1 MHSTS
6 NFPSNWHTCLPR
18 LTWPQRKFWTNLK
31 SKVTDD
37 EMSGHELQHS
47 PRIRKSNFRI
57 SLASP
62 HLPTV
67 DRGGV
72 QVQRLSNE
80 TWITI
85 FTSDFPPQ
93 PCLNIGVIFPYKT
106 KSKSLLG
113 QQGGCLACA
122 DLLFNLGSNFQFN
135 SANCQ
140 MSWKLSSI
148 SRQHLNSHLPHT
160 KEYLMIHEKL
170 WYRAC
175 ADFMFRYM
183 SQCLFFKTHFIV
195 IFLSCFYFTKK
206 ITHPCCQ
213 KTKHNTI
220 INVINFGY

>member
-6 NFPSNWHTCLPR
+6 NFPSNWNTCLSWVI
-18 LTWPQRKFWTNLK
+18 WPQRKFWTNLK

-47 PRIRKSNFRI
+47 PRIRKFNFQI

-62 HLPTV
+62 HLPTL

-93 PCLNIGVIFPYKT
+93 LCLNIGVIFSCNT
-106 KSKSLLG
+106 KSQSLLG
-113 QQGGCLACA
+113 QQGACLACA
-122 DLLFNLGSNFQFN
+122 GLLFNLGSPFQFN

-140 MSWKLSSI
+140 MSLKPSST
-148 SRQHLNSHLPHT
+148 SRQHLIPSSSHQR
-160 KEYLMIHEKL
+160 IHYDSRK
-170 WYRAC
+170 
-175 ADFMFRYM
+175 FM
-183 SQCLFFKTHFIV
+183 
-195 IFLSCFYFTKK
+195 LSCVCWF
-206 ITHPCCQ
+206 H
-213 KTKHNTI
+213 
-220 INVINFGY
+220 V